1 MIEIDP
7 GCGSHATPQS
17 AGSAWTAIAVLCL
30 MSLFMLVPERA
41 QASAD
46 AEERFAVLVFSRTA
60 GFRHDSIPAGIAA
73 IQALG
78 SQHGFDV
85 DATEAPARFS
95 DQGLAKYRVVVF
107 LNTTGA
113 VLDAGQHAAFERL
126 IGRGGG
132 FVGIH
137 SAADTEYDW
146 AWYGKLIGAYFRS
159 HPAIQSARLNIV
171 DRAHVSTR
179 HLPAQWTRIDE
190 WYNFRN
196 APAADVSVLMRID
209 ETSYEG
215 GSMGGDHPIAWCHT
229 YGGGR
234 AWYTALGHTVA
245 SYSDPLFLQHLW
257 GGIAWAAGV
266 RLP

>member
-1 MIEIDP
+1 MSEIDP
-7 GCGSHATPQS
+7 GCRSRVTS
-17 AGSAWTAIAVLCL
+17 WVAIAILC
-30 MSLFMLVPERA
+30 SVALFMLMPERA

-85 DATEAPARFS
+85 DATEAPATFT

-113 VLDAGQHAAFERL
+113 VLDAGQHAAFERF

-137 SAADTEYDW
+137 SAADTEYEW
-146 AWYGKLIGAYFRS
+146 PWYGKLVGAYFRS
-159 HPAIQSARLNIV
+159 HPAIQSATLSVV
-171 DRAHVSTR
+171 DPAHVSTR
-179 HLPAQWTRIDE
+179 HLPAQWTRTDE

-196 APAADVSVLMRID
+196 PPGPDVSVLLRIS
-209 ETSYEG
+209 ETSYQG
-215 GSMGGDHPIAWCHT
+215 GSMGGNHPMAWCHA

-234 AWYTALGHTVA
+234 AWYTALGHTID
-245 SYSDPLFLQHLW
+245 SYSDPLYLQHLW
-257 GGIAWAAGV
+257 GGIAWSAGV
-266 RLP
+266 RAP